1 MTVMSEPG
9 RPTEGPA
16 PPTPTPPIRH
26 RRLLAWVAE
35 VAELTKPEAIY
46 WCDGSDAEWAQLT
59 DTLVEAGTLIRL
71 NPDAKPNS
79 FLARSDP
86 DDVAR
91 VEDRTFICSAEPDDA
106 GPTNNWVAPTE
117 MKQVMTDLYR
127 GCMRGRI
134 MYVVPFCMG
143 PLDAEQPSFG
153 VEITDSPYVVV
164 SMRIMTRIGR
174 SALHAMTVYGEADF
188 VACLHSVGAPL
199 QAGQVDVQWPCNEV
213 KYISHFPEERAIW
226 SYGSGYGGNSLLG
239 KKCYALRIAS
249 VIARDE
255 GWLAEHMLLMKLTS
269 PEGRSYNLAAAF
281 PSACGKTNLAMLRPT
296 LPGWTAETL
305 GDDIVWMRFGPDG
318 RLYATN
324 PEYGLFGVAPG
335 TSWRTNPNAMAT
347 IDRGNSLFT
356 NVALTDDG
364 DVWWEGMTDEPPAHL
379 TDWRG
384 QSWTP
389 EDATGPAAHP
399 NSRFCTPLTQCPI
412 LAPEYGDP
420 AGVPIDAIIFGGRR
434 ADTVPLVS
442 QARDWP
448 HGVFLGATLS
458 SETTAAAT
466 GAVGVVRRDPMAMLP
481 FLGYAAGDYFAH
493 WLQLGAEY
501 REGVPA
507 IFYVN
512 WFRRSPAD
520 GNFLWPGFGEN
531 SRVLKWIVER
541 LEGRAQAVE
550 TPIGSVPSPGSLDV
564 DGLNLPPE
572 ALEAVLTVDAEEWRA
587 ELALIEDWFAML
599 GPRLPAALRTEL
611 DGLAARV
618 GSELPESVH
627 GAMT

>member
-1 MTVMSEPG
+1 MTAISESG
-9 RPTEGPA
+9 RPAEGAA
-16 PPTPTPPIRH
+16 PPTPTPPTSH

-35 VAELTKPEAIY
+35 VAELTQPEAIS

-59 DTLVEAGTLIRL
+59 DTLVETGTLIRL

-106 GPTNNWVAPTE
+106 GPTNNWVAPSE

-127 GCMRGRI
+127 GCMRGRT

-164 SMRIMTRIGR
+164 SMRIMTRMGR
-174 SALHAMTVYGEADF
+174 PTLEAMTAHGEADF
-188 VACLHSVGAPL
+188 VTCLHSVGAPL
-199 QAGQVDVQWPCNEV
+199 KPGQADVPWPCNEV

-269 PEGRSYNLAAAF
+269 PEGRSYYLAAAF

-305 GDDIVWMRFGPDG
+305 GDDIVWMRFGADG

-335 TSWRTNPNAMAT
+335 TSSRTNPNAMAT

-364 DVWWEGMTDEPPAHL
+364 DVWWEGMTEKPPAHL

-384 QSWTP
+384 QPWTP
-389 EDATGPAAHP
+389 EGATGPAAHP

-420 AGVPIDAIIFGGRR
+420 AGVPIDAFIFGGRR
-434 ADTVPLVS
+434 ADTVPLVA

-448 HGVFLGATLS
+448 HGVFMGATLS

-481 FLGYAAGDYFAH
+481 FLGYAAADYFAH
-493 WLQLGAEY
+493 WLQLGTEH
-501 REGVPA
+501 RDGVPA

-512 WFRRSPAD
+512 WFRRSPAGD
-520 GNFLWPGFGEN
+520 FLWPGFGEN

-550 TPIGSVPSPGSLDV
+550 TPVGSVPSPASLDV

-572 ALEAVLTVDAEEWRA
+572 VLEAVLTVDVEEWRA

-611 DGLAARV
+611 DGLADRV
-618 GSELPESVH
+618 GSELPESVD

>member
-1 MTVMSEPG
+1 MTAISESRRHTKVHG
-9 RPTEGPA
+9 
-16 PPTPTPPIRH
+16 PPTPTLPTSH
-26 RRLLAWVAE
+26 GRLLAWVAE
-35 VAELTKPEAIY
+35 VAELTEPDAIQ

-59 DTLVEAGTLIRL
+59 DALVEAGTLIRL
-71 NPDAKPNS
+71 NPEVKPNS

-106 GPTNNWVAPTE
+106 GHTNNWVAPTE

-164 SMRIMTRIGR
+164 SMKIMTRMGR
-174 SALHAMTVYGEADF
+174 SALAAMTADGEADF

-199 QAGQVDVQWPCNEV
+199 EPGQADVPWPCNEV

-255 GWLAEHMLLMKLTS
+255 EWLAEHMLLMKLTS
-269 PEGRSYNLAAAF
+269 PEGRSYHFAAAF
-281 PSACGKTNLAMLRPT
+281 PSACGKTNLAMLHPT

-305 GDDIVWMRFGPDG
+305 GDDIVWMRFGADR

-347 IDRGNSLFT
+347 IDRGNSIFT

-364 DVWWEGMTDEPPAHL
+364 DVWWEGMTNEPPAHL

-384 QSWTP
+384 RSWTP
-389 EDATGPAAHP
+389 EGATGPAAHP

-412 LAPEYGDP
+412 LAPEYDDP

-493 WLQLGAEY
+493 WLQLG
-501 REGVPA
+501 
-507 IFYVN
+507 
-512 WFRRSPAD
+512 
-520 GNFLWPGFGEN
+520 
-531 SRVLKWIVER
+531 
-541 LEGRAQAVE
+541 
-550 TPIGSVPSPGSLDV
+550 
-564 DGLNLPPE
+564 
-572 ALEAVLTVDAEEWRA
+572 
-587 ELALIEDWFAML
+587 
-599 GPRLPAALRTEL
+599 
-611 DGLAARV
+611 
-618 GSELPESVH
+618 
-627 GAMT
+627 

>member
-1 MTVMSEPG
+1 MTAISESG
-9 RPTEGPA
+9 RPAEGPA
-16 PPTPTPPIRH
+16 PPTPTPPTSH

-35 VAELTKPEAIY
+35 VAELTEPEAIY

-59 DTLVEAGTLIRL
+59 DTLVETGTLIRL

-127 GCMRGRI
+127 GCMRGRT

-143 PLDAEQPSFG
+143 PLDAEQPRFG

-174 SALHAMTVYGEADF
+174 SALAAMTAHGEADF

-199 QAGQVDVQWPCNEV
+199 QPGQADVPWPCNEV

-269 PEGRSYNLAAAF
+269 PEGRSYHLAAAF

-305 GDDIVWMRFGPDG
+305 GDDIVWMRFGADG

-335 TSWRTNPNAMAT
+335 TSGRTNPNAMAT

-364 DVWWEGMTDEPPAHL
+364 DVWWEGMTDEPPDASDRL
-379 TDWRG
+379 ARPKLDARG
-384 QSWTP
+384 GHRPGGPPEQPVLHTP
-389 EDATGPAAHP
+389 
-399 NSRFCTPLTQCPI
+399 
-412 LAPEYGDP
+412 
-420 AGVPIDAIIFGGRR
+420 
-434 ADTVPLVS
+434 DTVPDPR
-442 QARDWP
+442 ARVRRPGRSPDRR
-448 HGVFLGATLS
+448 HHLRRASGGHGATS
-458 SETTAAAT
+458 GP
-466 GAVGVVRRDPMAMLP
+466 GA
-481 FLGYAAGDYFAH
+481 
-493 WLQLGAEY
+493 
-501 REGVPA
+501 
-507 IFYVN
+507 
-512 WFRRSPAD
+512 
-520 GNFLWPGFGEN
+520 
-531 SRVLKWIVER
+531 
-541 LEGRAQAVE
+541 
-550 TPIGSVPSPGSLDV
+550 
-564 DGLNLPPE
+564 
-572 ALEAVLTVDAEEWRA
+572 
-587 ELALIEDWFAML
+587 
-599 GPRLPAALRTEL
+599 
-611 DGLAARV
+611 GLASTGYSWVPRCPARPPRPRP
-618 GSELPESVH
+618 GRSVWCDATRWPCCH
-627 GAMT
+627 SSATRPTTTLHTGFSWAQNTEQAYRPSSM

>member
-1 MTVMSEPG
+1 MTAISESG
-9 RPTEGPA
+9 RPAQWAEHDA
-16 PPTPTPPIRH
+16 PTSH
-26 RRLLAWVAE
+26 RRLLTWVAE
-35 VAELTKPEAIY
+35 VAELTEPEAVY

-106 GPTNNWVAPTE
+106 GPTNNWVAPPE

-127 GCMRGRI
+127 GCMRGRM

-143 PLDAEQPSFG
+143 PLDAAQPSFG
-153 VEITDSPYVVV
+153 VELTDSPYVVV
-164 SMRIMTRIGR
+164 SMRIMTRMGR
-174 SALHAMTVYGEADF
+174 TALAAMTASGEADF

-199 QAGQVDVQWPCNEV
+199 QPGQADVPWPCNQV

-269 PEGRSYNLAAAF
+269 PEGRSYHFAAAF

-296 LPGWTAETL
+296 LRGWTAETL
-305 GDDIVWMRFGPDG
+305 GDDIVWMRFGADG
-318 RLYATN
+318 RLYGTN

-335 TSWRTNPNAMAT
+335 TSWQTNPNAMAT
-347 IDRGNSLFT
+347 IDRGNSIFT

-384 QSWTP
+384 QSWTA
-389 EDATGPAAHP
+389 EEATGPAAHP

-412 LAPEYGDP
+412 LAPEYGEP

-434 ADTVPLVS
+434 ADTVPLVA

-481 FLGYAAGDYFAH
+481 FLGYGADDYFAH
-493 WLQLGAEY
+493 WLQLGAEHRKAY
-501 REGVPA
+501 RP
-507 IFYVN
+507 F
-512 WFRRSPAD
+512 F
-520 GNFLWPGFGEN
+520 
-531 SRVLKWIVER
+531 
-541 LEGRAQAVE
+541 
-550 TPIGSVPSPGSLDV
+550 T
-564 DGLNLPPE
+564 
-572 ALEAVLTVDAEEWRA
+572 
-587 ELALIEDWFAML
+587 
-599 GPRLPAALRTEL
+599 
-611 DGLAARV
+611 
-618 GSELPESVH
+618 
-627 GAMT
+627 